1 MISVAHASL
10 ALWRMREPCM
20 DHILSIGYWQ
30 LSRVH
35 AVQGQGDN
43 A

>member
-10 ALWRMREPCM
+10 ALWRMREDCM

-30 LSRVH
+30 LSRVR